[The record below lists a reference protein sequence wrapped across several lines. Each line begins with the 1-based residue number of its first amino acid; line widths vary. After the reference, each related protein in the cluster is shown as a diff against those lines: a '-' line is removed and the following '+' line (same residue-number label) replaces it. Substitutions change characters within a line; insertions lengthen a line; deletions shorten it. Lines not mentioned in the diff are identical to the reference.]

1 MPGNILLSDLNYYF
15 GDGSMRLKHHS
26 ALVSFMMVGFFLL
39 GLFSQP
45 AFSAVYKWKDD
56 QGRTHF
62 TDDEGK
68 IPAQYRN
75 KDRLKK
81 VKGLTTRE
89 TPKTTPE
96 EAEEPEEG
104 EEGSEE
110 QETTAEGEAGS
121 EAGEELSEEEKETL
135 ALLAEVK
142 TFMVAENELHNK
154 LIEFVPAD
162 EKNGKSYILPLKKR
176 SVKKKMNLVDKM
188 YKSKLRVLKPM
199 VNFLRKS
206 AALDSQGKLG
216 GDDYIGRIVAVKNRI
231 EREILKKGKMIKIL
245 EKEIAKLQ

>member
-1 MPGNILLSDLNYYF
+1 
-15 GDGSMRLKHHS
+15 MRLKHHP
-26 ALVSFMMVGFFLL
+26 ALVSFMMVGIFLL

-75 KDRLKK
+75 KDKVKK

-96 EAEEPEEG
+96 EAEESEEG

-110 QETTAEGEAGS
+110 KEATAEGEAGS
-121 EAGEELSEEEKETL
+121 EAGEEPSEEEKATL
-135 ALLAEVK
+135 ALLEEVK
-142 TFMVAENELHNK
+142 TFMVAENEVHNK

-162 EKNGKSYILPLKKR
+162 EKNGKNYILPLKKR
-176 SVKKKMNLVDKM
+176 SVKKISLVKKM

-199 VNFLRKS
+199 VNFLRQS

-216 GDDYIGRIVAVKNRI
+216 GEDYIGRIVAVKNRI
-231 EREILKKGKMIKIL
+231 EREVLKKEKMIKIL
-245 EKEIAKLQ
+245 EEEIAKLQ